1 MEMHRQCQLRR
12 GNEHLTTW
20 LPEKFAVKGH
30 IVNLKNEGNWIDG
43 WEVVGVFTRMDSRQV
58 SIRSQDHKHQR
69 EGSDLKRG
77 SREQF

>member
-43 WEVVGVFTRMDSRQV
+43 WEVVGVLRGWIRDRLV
-58 SIRSQDHKHQR
+58 SGHRIISTNEKV
-69 EGSDLKRG
+69 LI
-77 SREQF
+77 